1 MNRFETVNESAKL
14 KQNPQ
19 GQYDNQEEAIMEQRI
34 TPGKCEEIQ
43 IRFLTTPEDPE
54 VSAHLAECDECASFA
69 LFHDALISTTDPV
82 ADTPGLPIKI
92 YRRPAVRR
100 IWFSACA
107 AAVALCAGTAVFW
120 AANVSTSNSR
130 IQENIAAANL
140 QHSAYLNPELY
151 ETTQY
156 AANDRNNQNG
166 EASEVS
172 MSWDASD
179 ESQMIET
186 LQQEFDLL
194 YANNSDWK
202 IQEYTPYFAME

>member
-69 LFHDALISTTDPV
+69 LFHDALIATTDPV

-107 AAVALCAGTAVFW
+107 AAVALCAGTAVFR
-120 AANVSTSNSR
+120 AANVSTSNRR
-130 IQENIAAANL
+130 IQENIAAINL
-140 QHSAYLNPELY
+140 QPDAYIAASN
-151 ETTQY
+151 ETTQF

-179 ESQMIET
+179 ESQMIEA

>member
-69 LFHDALISTTDPV
+69 LFHDALIATTDPV

-107 AAVALCAGTAVFW
+107 AAVALCAGTAVFR
-120 AANVSTSNSR
+120 AANVSTSNRR
-130 IQENIAAANL
+130 IQENIAAINL
-140 QHSAYLNPELY
+140 QPNAYIAASN
-151 ETTQY
+151 ETTQF

-179 ESQMIET
+179 ESQMIEA

>member
-1 MNRFETVNESAKL
+1 
-14 KQNPQ
+14 
-19 GQYDNQEEAIMEQRI
+19 MEQRI

-69 LFHDALISTTDPV
+69 LFHDALIATTDPV

-107 AAVALCAGTAVFW
+107 AAVALCAGTAVFR
-120 AANVSTSNSR
+120 AANVSTSNRR
-130 IQENIAAANL
+130 IQENIAAINL
-140 QHSAYLNPELY
+140 QPDAYIAASN
-151 ETTQY
+151 ETTQF

-179 ESQMIET
+179 ESQMIEA